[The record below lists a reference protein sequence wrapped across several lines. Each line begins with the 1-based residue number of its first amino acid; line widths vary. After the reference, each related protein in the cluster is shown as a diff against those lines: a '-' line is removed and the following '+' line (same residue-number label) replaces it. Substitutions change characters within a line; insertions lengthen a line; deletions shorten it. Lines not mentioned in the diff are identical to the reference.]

1 MKNII
6 QIWFNEIKNTKIF
19 KRGEKMRNT
28 ILKLCCFLSIILIIL
43 SACCAPSPP
52 PVSKAQIDEAK
63 TAALNAE
70 KQVAEQDAKIKA
82 LEEELKQKE
91 AKLAELKA
99 YEQQL
104 KDEGFL
110 GEE

>member
-1 MKNII
+1 MC
-6 QIWFNEIKNTKIF
+6 
-19 KRGEKMRNT
+19 RL
-28 ILKLCCFLSIILIIL
+28 ILKLCCFLSITLIIL

-63 TAALNAE
+63 TAALNVE
-70 KQVAEQDAKIKA
+70 KQVSEQDAKIKA
-82 LEEELKQKE
+82 LEGELKQKE